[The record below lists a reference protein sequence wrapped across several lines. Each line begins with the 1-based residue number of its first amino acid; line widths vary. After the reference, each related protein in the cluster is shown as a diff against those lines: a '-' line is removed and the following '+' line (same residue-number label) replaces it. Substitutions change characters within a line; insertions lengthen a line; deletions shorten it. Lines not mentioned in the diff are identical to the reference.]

1 MPDNKRWI
9 VTVSPDEPLPRV
21 RRGLED
27 AGFAVRE
34 VMEAIGVVT
43 GDADDDAA
51 RRIRDLKGVR
61 DVSPDG
67 AVDIGPPDAPST
79 W

>member
-9 VTVSPDEPLPRV
+9 VTVSPDESLPRV

-51 RRIRDLKGVR
+51 TRIRNLKGVR